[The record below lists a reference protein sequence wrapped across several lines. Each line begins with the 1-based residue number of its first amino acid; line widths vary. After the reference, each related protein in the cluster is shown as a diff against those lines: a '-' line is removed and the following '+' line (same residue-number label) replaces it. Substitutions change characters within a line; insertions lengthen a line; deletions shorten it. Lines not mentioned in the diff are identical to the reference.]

1 MKKIFLSVAVVSALI
16 LGSCGKP
23 SACDCVKMAEEFVK
37 KQTAP
42 GADQAALAKEATDM
56 AEKCKGVDVTTAKD
70 CK

>member
-23 SACDCVKMAEEFVK
+23 SACDCVKMAEELAK
-37 KQTAP
+37 KAMAP
-42 GADQAALAKEATDM
+42 GADQAALAKETTDI

>member
-23 SACDCVKMAEEFVK
+23 SACDCVKMSKELAEK
-37 KQTAP
+37 AMAP
-42 GADQAALAKEATDM
+42 GADAAALAKESTDLT
-56 AEKCKGVDVTTAKD
+56 AKCKDVDMSTAKD

>member
-23 SACDCVKMAEEFVK
+23 SACDCVKMSEELVK
-37 KQTAP
+37 KQMAP
-42 GADQAALAKEATDM
+42 GADPTALAKEVTDL
-56 AEKCKGVDVTTAKD
+56 AAKCKDINPADAKD